1 MATYPL
7 PSDGV
12 YTFDPPFN
20 GHNHSLSLSGTDG
33 TVTLEARPEGDDSWH
48 AVPNG
53 TVDMTAPHVVRFV
66 GSVDEYRF
74 TLSGASAPV
83 TVTEHNIPAG
93 QGVNYEAVETTF
105 EPLLRSGPSD
115 FRRLRV
121 DAGEPGFWAAQQFAW
136 QVELNLAAGE
146 TQVFRFDLV
155 TDVIL
160 LDSQITVDS
169 GSLYYRV
176 FRADQVTETGTFA
189 TDVSTRAHALNVTS
203 FAPAYTRQTT
213 AFTDGVSASGGI
225 TIDGGAIAYPLA
237 RVRTSGATAQ
247 AFLVGASGGLA
258 RGFPPTSAYVVAT
271 QLPGASG
278 GTQGTI
284 TLKFE
289 ERTWGY

>member
-1 MATYPL
+1 MSTYPL

-20 GHNHSLSLSGTDG
+20 GHNHSLSFSGTDG
-33 TVTLEARPEGDDSWH
+33 TVTVEARPEGTSAWH

-53 TVDMTAPHVVRFV
+53 EVDMASPHVVRFA

-74 TLSGASAPV
+74 TLAGASAPA
-83 TVTEHNIPAG
+83 TVTELNIPAG
-93 QGVNYEAVETTF
+93 QGVNYEAVEATL
-105 EPLLRSGPSD
+105 EPLLRAGPSD
-115 FRRLRV
+115 FRRIRV
-121 DAGEPGFWAAQQFAW
+121 DVGEAGFWAAQQFSW
-136 QVELNLAAGE
+136 QYELILSAGE
-146 TQVFRFDLV
+146 TQVFRFDLL

-160 LDSQITVDS
+160 LDSQLSVDS

-176 FRADQVTETGTFA
+176 YRADQVTETGTFA
-189 TDVSTRAHALNVTS
+189 TDVTANAHPLNVTS
-203 FAPAYTRQTT
+203 FAPAYTMQTE

-225 TIDGGAIAYPLA
+225 TIDDDAPYPIA
-237 RVRTSGATAQ
+237 RVRTSGATGHAS
-247 AFLVGASGGLA
+247 LVGASGGLS

-278 GTQGTI
+278 GTEGVI